1 MAQSVLGAVPLLVAA
16 LVVVL
21 RPEGALAAAQVAA
34 EAVPVNKV
42 RALLSQVAAGVG
54 APIAG
59 AVNGVGSVLR
69 LPVIGAALSNGWN
82 GPLPR
87 FAQPPM
93 PGTLLGDAVLRLTR
107 YSPTLPVLLWY
118 KSSWDTNPLVA

>member
-1 MAQSVLGAVPLLVAA
+1 MLGAVPLLVAA
-16 LVVVL
+16 LVVAL

-34 EAVPVNKV
+34 EAAPVNKV

-54 APIAG
+54 APLAG
-59 AVNGVGSVLR
+59 AVNGVGSALR

-107 YSPTLPVLLWY
+107 YSPPSPLLWY
-118 KSSWDTNPLVA
+118 HSSCGTIPLVA